1 MSYVRKKLFFR
12 LFFGALSVLFIHN
25 TSCSIAN
32 CTEYDDYLF
41 EKDNHEIFS
50 LIENKKYKEAN
61 DKALKLYNNAE
72 KNFSKESNNAA
83 LAMST
88 LSITLMLTNNY
99 EEAKEL
105 LVSLIERQKQDPSVG
120 YAGTLIDLAVIYEVQ
135 GNAGKSNQL
144 YNEAVTIIRST
155 YGSRYITKLLNSF
168 IQEYEEFNV
177 SVDMQPLKDE
187 IKKYE

>member
-1 MSYVRKKLFFR
+1 MSYARKKLFFR
-12 LFFGALSVLFIHN
+12 IFFGTLSVLLIHN

-50 LIENKKYKEAN
+50 LIEDKKYKEAN
-61 DKALKLYNNAE
+61 DKALKVYNNAE
-72 KNFSKESNNAA
+72 KNFSKESHNTAI
-83 LAMST
+83 AMST

-105 LVSLIERQKQDPSVG
+105 LISLIERQKKDSSVG
-120 YAGTLIDLAVIYEVQ
+120 YAGSLIDLAVIYEIE
-135 GNAGKSNQL
+135 GDTGKSNQL
-144 YNEAVTIIRST
+144 YNEAITIIRST
-155 YGSRYITKLLNSF
+155 YGSRYITKLLNYY
-168 IQEYEEFNV
+168 IHEYEGFNV